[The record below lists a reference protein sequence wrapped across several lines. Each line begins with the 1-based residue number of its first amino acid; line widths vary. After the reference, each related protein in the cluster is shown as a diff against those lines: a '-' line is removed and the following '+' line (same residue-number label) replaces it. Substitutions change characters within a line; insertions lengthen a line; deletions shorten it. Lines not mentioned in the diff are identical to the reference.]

1 MTEILDSQ
9 RIKEEL
15 PTHEEIEKRAYE
27 LYLESGSDGQ
37 SIEHWLM
44 AEEELLQKR
53 GNRREPIASYTSAK
67 RTASASRGD

>member
-1 MTEILDSQ
+1 MAEILDSQ

-15 PTHEEIEKRAYE
+15 PTHEEIEQRAYE

-44 AEEELLQKR
+44 AEEELLQKQR
-53 GNRREPIASYTSAK
+53 NRRGALASPTPAK
-67 RTASASRGD
+67 RTASTSRGN